1 MLEETRSRRKPRER
15 REHLRVDDKA
25 PRHEAPRRTE
35 AVRPDAGLRLERGTD
50 GQLWALCDGQ
60 EQAVKVTRC
69 FPWTEPS
76 RFVSLRSDED
86 DEVALIRD
94 TTELDDASRAALEHS
109 LVEAGFVLEVE
120 AIENVDEEIE
130 IRTWKVL
137 TRQGPRSFQT
147 PRDEWPRQVPGGGL
161 IIRDVAGDLFYIARP
176 DRLDKKS
183 QRWLWPFVD

>member
-35 AVRPDAGLRLERGTD
+35 AVRPDAGLRLERRTD
-50 GQLWALCDGQ
+50 GQLWALVDG
-60 EQAVKVTRC
+60 EAQAVKVTRC

-76 RFVSLRSDED
+76 RFVSLRSDGD

-94 TTELDDASRAALEHS
+94 PAELDDASREALERS

-120 AIENVDEEIE
+120 AIENIDEEIE
-130 IRTWKVL
+130 IRTWKVR

-147 PRDEWPRQVPGGGL
+147 PRDEWPRQAPGGGV
-161 IIRDVAGDLFYIARP
+161 IIRDVGGDLFYIARP